1 MRWTLAGLIAVG
13 LGLVGAGPSA
23 KADLQHN
30 ITAKRAALDA
40 LQASI
45 ARDTAE
51 IHSGSAGLLRAERRL
66 AVTRSALAARQAELT
81 SVENQLLT
89 ARDHLTAVENRL
101 ARSSSALERN
111 LVATYEGY
119 TPDVFSVVVESHGF
133 NDLLNRID
141 FLHIAAQHDAAVVGD
156 ARAARI
162 AVTREANSLGV
173 LEARDQ
179 KLAAVVAGQNNEAQA
194 LEAALY
200 SRHAAILTALANTA
214 GQAGAVR
221 AGLAALQKREASIV
235 GQAAPGLG
243 SIRVNT
249 GGMVQPPP
257 GAPAAV
263 GEVMAAG
270 NAIASLPYLYGGGH
284 GSFHANA
291 YDCSGSVSYALAAAG
306 LVSAPLTSG
315 GFETWGD
322 PGPGKWITVWA
333 NAGHVFMYVAGW
345 RFDTVALSQG
355 GTRWSQSGTGTGG
368 YVARHPPGL

>member
-1 MRWTLAGLIAVG
+1 M
-13 LGLVGAGPSA
+13 
-23 KADLQHN
+23 
-30 ITAKRAALDA
+30 
-40 LQASI
+40 
-45 ARDTAE
+45 
-51 IHSGSAGLLRAERRL
+51 
-66 AVTRSALAARQAELT
+66 
-81 SVENQLLT
+81 
-89 ARDHLTAVENRL
+89 
-101 ARSSSALERN
+101 
-111 LVATYEGY
+111 
-119 TPDVFSVVVESHGF
+119 VVESHGF

-162 AVTREANSLGV
+162 AVTREATSLGV

-249 GGMVQPPP
+249 GGMVQPAAV

-263 GEVMAAG
+263 AQVMAAG

-284 GSFHANA
+284 GTFHANA
-291 YDCSGSVSYALAAAG
+291 YDCSARQLRARGRRPGQRAADLGRASRPGATRAPAGGS
-306 LVSAPLTSG
+306 PSG
-315 GFETWGD
+315 RTPD
-322 PGPGKWITVWA
+322 TL
-333 NAGHVFMYVAGW
+333 HVCRRL

-355 GTRWSQSGTGTGG
+355 HPVAAVGDRDRW
-368 YVARHPPGL
+368 VCRAPPAGSAKVHRRESL